1 MAWAEELAQG
11 LVNVENGASIFRVKS
26 EYDYLPRNV
35 VGSCETSDTPSFGWI
50 YINHKRVHC

>member
-26 EYDYLPRNV
+26 EYYYLFRSV
-35 VGSCETSDTPSFGWI
+35 VGSCETSNILSFRWI
-50 YINHKRVHC
+50 HINHKRIHR